1 MTMVYRTTLSPIVS
15 LRREFDRF
23 FDDAVTR
30 VAPITASWTPAVDV
44 RETKDAW
51 EFALEIPGVDPAQVE
66 VTAEARVL
74 KIRGEKAIV
83 RKDGDEDGRW
93 LSTERISGAF
103 ERSFRLP
110 AQVREDA
117 IEARYAHGVLTVT
130 VPKAEVPAR
139 KIEIRTA

>member
-1 MTMVYRTTLSPIVS
+1 MVYRTTLSPIGS
-15 LRREFDRF
+15 LRREIDRF
-23 FDDAVTR
+23 FDDAVAR
-30 VAPITASWTPAVDV
+30 VAPITASWTPAVDI
-44 RETKDAW
+44 RESKDAW
-51 EFALEIPGVDPAQVE
+51 EFAVEIPGVDPAQVE

-74 KIRGEKAIV
+74 KIRGQKNITRSEA
-83 RKDGDEDGRW
+83 DEQSRW

-139 KIEIRTA
+139 KIEVRTV

>member
-1 MTMVYRTTLSPIVS
+1 MVYRTSLSPMIS
-15 LRREFDRF
+15 LRREIDRF
-23 FDDAVTR
+23 FDDTVGR

-44 RETKDAW
+44 RETKDSW
-51 EFALEIPGVDPAQVE
+51 EFTLEIPGVDPAQVE

-83 RKDGDEDGRW
+83 RTTGEEEGRW

-117 IEARYAHGVLTVT
+117 IEARYAQGVLTVT

-139 KIEIRTA
+139 KIEIKT

>member
-1 MTMVYRTTLSPIVS
+1 MLYRTTLSPIGS
-15 LRREFDRF
+15 LRRELDRF
-23 FDDAVTR
+23 LDDAVSR

-51 EFALEIPGVDPAQVE
+51 EFTVEIPGVDPAQVE
-66 VTAEARVL
+66 VTADARVL
-74 KIRGEKAIV
+74 KIRGQ
-83 RKDGDEDGRW
+83 KDITRTDSDAEQRW
-93 LSTERISGAF
+93 ISTERISGSF

-130 VPKAEVPAR
+130 VPKAETPAR
-139 KIEIRTA
+139 KVEVKTA

>member
-1 MTMVYRTTLSPIVS
+1 MVYRTTLSPMGS
-15 LRREFDRF
+15 LRRELDRF
-23 FDDAVTR
+23 LDDAVAR
-30 VAPITASWTPAVDV
+30 VAPITASWTPAVDI

-51 EFALEIPGVDPAQVE
+51 EFVLEIPGVDPAQVE

-74 KIRGEKAIV
+74 KIRGQKEIA
-83 RKDGDEDGRW
+83 RAEGESEGRW

-117 IEARYAHGVLTVT
+117 IDARYAHGVLTVT
-130 VPKAEVPAR
+130 VPKAEAPVR
-139 KIEIRTA
+139 RIEIKV

>member
-1 MTMVYRTTLSPIVS
+1 MVYRTTLSPIGS
-15 LRREFDRF
+15 LRREIDRF
-23 FDDAVTR
+23 FDDAVAR
-30 VAPITASWTPAVDV
+30 VAPITASWTPAVDI

-51 EFALEIPGVDPAQVE
+51 EFAVEIPGVDPAQVE

-74 KIRGEKAIV
+74 KIRGQKNITRSEA
-83 RKDGDEDGRW
+83 DEQSRW

-139 KIEIRTA
+139 KIEVRTV

>member
-1 MTMVYRTTLSPIVS
+1 MVYRTTLSPIVS
-15 LRREFDRF
+15 LRREIDRF
-23 FDDAVTR
+23 FDDAVAR

-51 EFALEIPGVDPAQVE
+51 EFTLEIPGVDPAQVD

-74 KIRGEKAIV
+74 RIRGEKAIV
-83 RKDGDEDGRW
+83 RPEADAESRW

-110 AQVREDA
+110 AEVREDA
-117 IEARYAHGVLTVT
+117 IDARYAHGVLTVT
-130 VPKAEVPAR
+130 VPKAELPVR
-139 KIEIRTA
+139 KVEIKVS

>member
-1 MTMVYRTTLSPIVS
+1 MVYRTTLSPIVS
-15 LRREFDRF
+15 LRRELDRF

-30 VAPITASWTPAVDV
+30 VAPITASWTPAVDI

-51 EFALEIPGVDPAQVE
+51 EFTLEIPGVDPAQVE

-74 KIRGEKAIV
+74 KIRGEKSIA
-83 RKDGDEDGRW
+83 RKEGDEEARW

-117 IEARYAHGVLTVT
+117 IDARYAHGVLTVT
-130 VPKAEVPAR
+130 VPKAELPVR
-139 KIEIRTA
+139 KIEVRTV

>member
-1 MTMVYRTTLSPIVS
+1 MVYRTTLSPIGS
-15 LRREFDRF
+15 LRRELDRF
-23 FDDAVTR
+23 FDDTVAR

-51 EFALEIPGVDPAQVE
+51 EFMLEIPGVDPAQVE

-74 KIRGEKAIV
+74 KIRGQ
-83 RKDGDEDGRW
+83 KDIARSEGEGEGRW

-117 IEARYAHGVLTVT
+117 IDARYAHGVLTVT
-130 VPKAEVPAR
+130 VPKAEVPVAR
-139 KIEIRTA
+139 KIEIKT

>member
-1 MTMVYRTTLSPIVS
+1 MVYRTTLSPIIS
-15 LRREFDRF
+15 LRRELDRF
-23 FDDAVTR
+23 FDDATR
-30 VAPITASWTPAVDV
+30 VAPITASWTPAVDI

-74 KIRGEKAIV
+74 KIRGEKAIT
-83 RKDGDEDGRW
+83 RKEGDEDGRW
-93 LSTERISGAF
+93 LSTERISGSF

-110 AQVREDA
+110 AQVREEG
-117 IEARYAHGVLTVT
+117 IEAQYAHGVLTVR

-139 KIEIRTA
+139 RIEIKV

>member
-1 MTMVYRTTLSPIVS
+1 MVYRTTLSPIGS
-15 LRREFDRF
+15 LRRELDRF
-23 FDDAVTR
+23 FDAAVTR
-30 VAPITASWTPAVDV
+30 VAPITASWTPAVDI

-51 EFALEIPGVDPAQVE
+51 EFTLELPGVDPSQVD

-74 KIRGEKAIV
+74 KIRGQ
-83 RKDGDEDGRW
+83 KDIARTEGDAAQRW
-93 LSTERISGAF
+93 VSTERISGSF

-139 KIEIRTA
+139 RIEIKV

>member
-1 MTMVYRTTLSPIVS
+1 MVYRTTLTPIGS
-15 LRREFDRF
+15 LRREIDRF
-23 FDDAVTR
+23 FDDAVAR
-30 VAPITASWTPAVDV
+30 VAPITASWTPAVDI

-51 EFALEIPGVDPAQVE
+51 EFAVEIPGVDPAQVE

-74 KIRGEKAIV
+74 KIREQKEIV
-83 RKDGDEDGRW
+83 RKDGEEEGRW

-117 IEARYAHGVLTVT
+117 ISARYSNGVLLVT

-139 KIEIRTA
+139 RIEIRTA

>member
-1 MTMVYRTTLSPIVS
+1 MVS
-15 LRREFDRF
+15 LRRELDRF
-23 FDDAVTR
+23 FDEASAR

-44 RETKDAW
+44 RESKDAW
-51 EFALEIPGVDPAQVE
+51 EFTLEIPGVDPAQVE

-74 KIRGEKAIV
+74 KIRGQKELQ
-83 RKDGDEDGRW
+83 RTPSDEDSRW

-139 KIEIRTA
+139 RIEIKT

>member
-1 MTMVYRTTLSPIVS
+1 MVYRTTLSPIGS
-15 LRREFDRF
+15 LRRELDRF
-23 FDDAVTR
+23 FDDAVAR
-30 VAPITASWTPAVDV
+30 VAPITASWTPAVDI

-51 EFALEIPGVDPAQVE
+51 EFAVEIPGVDPAQVE

-74 KIRGEKAIV
+74 KIRGQKEIV
-83 RKDGDEDGRW
+83 RKEGDEDARW

-117 IEARYAHGVLTVT
+117 IEARYVHGVLTVT

-139 KIEIRTA
+139 KIEVRTV

>member
-1 MTMVYRTTLSPIVS
+1 MVYRTTLSPIGS
-15 LRREFDRF
+15 LRRELDRF
-23 FDDAVTR
+23 FDDTVAR

-51 EFALEIPGVDPAQVE
+51 EFTLEIPGVDPAQVE

-74 KIRGEKAIV
+74 KIRGQ
-83 RKDGDEDGRW
+83 KDIARSEGAGEGRW

-117 IEARYAHGVLTVT
+117 IDARYAHGVLTVT
-130 VPKAEVPAR
+130 VPKAEVPVAR
-139 KIEIRTA
+139 KIEIKT

>member
-1 MTMVYRTTLSPIVS
+1 MVYRTTLSPIGS
-15 LRREFDRF
+15 LRRELDRF
-23 FDDAVTR
+23 FDDAVAR
-30 VAPITASWTPAVDV
+30 VAPITASWTPAVDI

-74 KIRGEKAIV
+74 KIRGQKEIA
-83 RKDGDEDGRW
+83 RSEGEAEGRW

-117 IEARYAHGVLTVT
+117 IDARYAHGVLTVT
-130 VPKAEVPAR
+130 VPKAELPVR
-139 KIEIRTA
+139 KIEVKTA

>member
-1 MTMVYRTTLSPIVS
+1 MVYRTTLSPIGS
-15 LRREFDRF
+15 LRRELDRL
-23 FDDAVTR
+23 FDDAVR

-51 EFALEIPGVDPAQVE
+51 EFSLEIPGVDPTQVE

-74 KIRGEKAIV
+74 KIRGQKDIA
-83 RKDGDEDGRW
+83 RKEGDDDGRW
-93 LSTERISGAF
+93 LNTERISGTF

-117 IEARYAHGVLTVT
+117 IDARYTLGVLTVT
-130 VPKAEVPAR
+130 VPKAEAPAR
-139 KIEIRTA
+139 KIEVRTV

>member
-1 MTMVYRTTLSPIVS
+1 MVYRTTLSPIVS
-15 LRREFDRF
+15 LRRELDRF

-30 VAPITASWTPAVDV
+30 VAPITASWTPAVDI

-51 EFALEIPGVDPAQVE
+51 EFTLEIPGVDPAQVE

-83 RKDGDEDGRW
+83 RKDGDEEARW
-93 LSTERISGAF
+93 LSTERISGSF

-117 IEARYAHGVLTVT
+117 IEARYAHGLLTVT

-139 KIEIRTA
+139 KIEVRTA

>member
-15 LRREFDRF
+15 LRRELDRF

-93 LSTERISGAF
+93 LSTERISGVF

-139 KIEIRTA
+139 RIEIRTA

>member
-1 MTMVYRTTLSPIVS
+1 MVYRTTLSPMVS
-15 LRREFDRF
+15 LRRELDRF
-23 FDDAVTR
+23 FDEASAR

-51 EFALEIPGVDPAQVE
+51 EFTLEIPGVDPAQVE

-74 KIRGEKAIV
+74 KIRGQKEIL

-130 VPKAEVPAR
+130 VPKAEIPAR
-139 KIEIRTA
+139 RIEIKT

>member
-1 MTMVYRTTLSPIVS
+1 MVYRTTLSPMVS
-15 LRREFDRF
+15 LRRELDRF
-23 FDDAVTR
+23 FDEASAR

-44 RETKDAW
+44 RESKDAW
-51 EFALEIPGVDPAQVE
+51 EFTLEIPGVDPAQVE

-74 KIRGEKAIV
+74 KIRGQKELQ
-83 RKDGDEDGRW
+83 RTPSDEDSRW

-139 KIEIRTA
+139 RIEIKT

>member
-1 MTMVYRTTLSPIVS
+1 MVYRTTLSPMGS
-15 LRREFDRF
+15 LRRELDRF
-23 FDDAVTR
+23 FDEAVTR

-51 EFALEIPGVDPAQVE
+51 EFWLEIPGVDPRQVE

-74 KIRGEKAIV
+74 KIRGQKEIA
-83 RKDGDEDGRW
+83 RTEGEAEGRW

-117 IEARYAHGVLTVT
+117 IDARYAHGVLTVT
-130 VPKAEVPAR
+130 VPKAELPVR
-139 KIEIRTA
+139 RVEIKVGA